1 MFDPVLHMSQH
12 IEVKGE
18 PARESQSLSFVMTRD
33 HAPERSRSDAP
44 RPSAMTLGEP
54 IKYTHIAGYLDR

>member
-33 HAPERSRSDAP
+33 HPPDGDRSDAP
-44 RPSAMTLGEP
+44 RPSAADVGKPL
-54 IKYTHIAGYLDR
+54 K